1 MLALS
6 SGNDV
11 PMARELTMKP
21 IRGAAIL
28 AFLLLCGGA
37 AHAQQRPDTR
47 GQQQQQGGGGSDDDA
62 DVLDPLG
69 GGSTPTP
76 APVTER
82 APVRDQAQPTRNQ
95 TGTPATTDDDAD
107 ILDPSRVAGGPPT
120 ERPLED
126 TSRRPTAQVLV
137 PPADEKARLDAAIR
151 DQVGGPAEQY
161 GQELTRVNETM
172 RSNPTE
178 GARVVEGSLSESARD
193 LDDAVRDFD
202 SAWNSSGGATGEVNE
217 VGDAMNGGA
226 SDGAT
231 GGGRSTGVVNGGGAI
246 SSEEDGWGDPIPV
259 DGTTAP
265 ADERMSWWQK
275 LTLTLLDAV
284 HHGVKQLA
292 NNRANELKLR
302 AELLAL
308 STDARYRP
316 YVDFESRRA
325 IENSAFARG
334 GAGYD
339 TRLNDLMLGNN
350 RPLTATPSGT
360 SGSSTTNTTT
370 AARGGGIDRTN
381 PLNTGIPTTPI
392 KVTRLPRVRDP
403 ISGVERVVIDMPL
416 GVDPVRPIR

>member
-28 AFLLLCGGA
+28 ALLLLCGGV
-37 AHAQQRPDTR
+37 AHAQQRPADTR
-47 GQQQQQGGGGSDDDA
+47 GQQQQGGGGSDDDS

-69 GGSTPTP
+69 GGTTP

-82 APVRDQAQPTRNQ
+82 PPVRDQTQPGRNQ
-95 TGTPATTDDDAD
+95 TGTPATNDDDAD
-107 ILDPSRVAGGPPT
+107 ILDPSRVAGGPPV

-172 RSNPTE
+172 RTNPTD

-217 VGDAMNGGA
+217 VGDAMTG
-226 SDGAT
+226 DGTTT
-231 GGGRSTGVVNGGGAI
+231 GGGRTNTGVVNGGGAL

-302 AELLAL
+302 AELVAL
-308 STDARYRP
+308 DTEARYRP

-360 SGSSTTNTTT
+360 SGATTTNTT

>member
-1 MLALS
+1 
-6 SGNDV
+6 
-11 PMARELTMKP
+11 MKP
-21 IRGAAIL
+21 VRAASAIL
-28 AFLLLCGGA
+28 AFLLLCGGF
-37 AHAQQRPDTR
+37 AHAQQRPADTR
-47 GQQQQQGGGGSDDDA
+47 GQQQQGGGSDDDA

-69 GGSTPTP
+69 GGTTP
-76 APVTER
+76 APVTGR
-82 APVRDQAQPTRNQ
+82 PPVRDQAQPTRNQ

-107 ILDPSRVAGGPPT
+107 ILDPSRIAGGPPV

-126 TSRRPTAQVLV
+126 TSRRTTAQVLV

-161 GQELTRVNETM
+161 GQELNRVNETM
-172 RSNPTE
+172 RTNPTE
-178 GARVVEGSLSESARD
+178 GTRVVEGSLSESARD

-202 SAWNSSGGATGEVNE
+202 SAWNSSGGASGEVNE
-217 VGDAMNGGA
+217 VGDAMNGGGNG
-226 SDGAT
+226 SV
-231 GGGRSTGVVNGGGAI
+231 GGRTNTGVVNGGGAL

-259 DGTTAP
+259 DGATAP

-360 SGSSTTNTTT
+360 GGGSTTNATTSSR
-370 AARGGGIDRTN
+370 AGGGIDRTN
-381 PLNTGIPTTPI
+381 PLATGIPSTPI